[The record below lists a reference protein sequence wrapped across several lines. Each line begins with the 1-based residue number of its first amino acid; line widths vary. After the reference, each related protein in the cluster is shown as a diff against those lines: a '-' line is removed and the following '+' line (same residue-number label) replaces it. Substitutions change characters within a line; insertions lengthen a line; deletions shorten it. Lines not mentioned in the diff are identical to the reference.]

1 MYLKKRKDEQKGQE
15 DRGWSSGRISS
26 LAGILMKQCIKKTS
40 PAQVIGAQGMS
51 KDSTHSYYI
60 AVRKENQ

>member
-1 MYLKKRKDEQKGQE
+1 MYLKKRKNEQKGQE
-15 DRGWSSGRISS
+15 GRGWSNGRISS
-26 LAGILMKQCIKKTS
+26 WAGMFMKQCIKKTS
-40 PAQVIGAQGMS
+40 PAQVIGAQGTS